1 MKFSHSAL
9 VVAVSFSV
17 FATGASA
24 QDGDAAGELNQF
36 ERMTACREIADDTAR
51 LACFDSTLAEV
62 IAATESG
69 DLQVVDEEDVRRT
82 RRSLFGF
89 SLPRIGLFGGDDE
102 PDDLLETTITSVRQV
117 RSDEWVF
124 QTEEGAVWR
133 IQNAPRRLRDPEAGQ
148 TVVFKRASFGS
159 YFIRI
164 NGQMGVKGKRIG

>member
-1 MKFSHSAL
+1 MKFGHTAL
-9 VVAVSFSV
+9 VATVSFSV
-17 FATGASA
+17 LATGASA
-24 QDGDAAGELNQF
+24 QDDDAAGELNQF
-36 ERMTACREIADDTAR
+36 EQMTACREIADDTAR

-102 PDDLLETTITSVRQV
+102 PDDLLETTITSVRQI